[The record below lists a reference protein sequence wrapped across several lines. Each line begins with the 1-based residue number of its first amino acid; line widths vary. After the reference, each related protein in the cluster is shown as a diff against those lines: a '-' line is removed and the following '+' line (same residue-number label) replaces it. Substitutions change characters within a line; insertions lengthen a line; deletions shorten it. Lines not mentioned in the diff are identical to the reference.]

1 MCIQQQTA
9 MLFVQVFE
17 HLIIVCK
24 VTNDD
29 YSIGVWFIV
38 FNLLLQRYCSGFRSD
53 VSPLFKT
60 Y

>member
-38 FNLLLQRYCSGFRSD
+38 FNLLLQDRKSTRLNS
-53 VSPLFKT
+53 SHL
-60 Y
+60 